1 MASDLFSFK
10 TGLSSKYFYH
20 SSNKIPAHLSDLLFC
35 IKFIKQQSLMKKT
48 LFSTA
53 ILAANFVF
61 GQMNLEHTYT
71 SDSSHWDVYS
81 DNSTSHYLIGRGNNT
96 FDIYTAN
103 HTLYKTLTPNIPN
116 TYLHIPELLKE
127 NYSISKRIFN
137 TDDKLEFILTFINN
151 QGGQRLMLII
161 NEDGNIIKQFGNDY
175 HSLYQ
180 IFHDAAS
187 NQNKFVISKSSGTNT
202 VTEVYALPT
211 SALTTSEIQSQNKNK
226 LSAFPIPTSKLLNIM
241 NPGNGGN
248 NVQVYDVSGKTV
260 LSKNFSPGEKNI
272 SIDVESLKAGVYLYT
287 IGDQSSK
294 FIKN

>member
-1 MASDLFSFK
+1 
-10 TGLSSKYFYH
+10 
-20 SSNKIPAHLSDLLFC
+20 
-35 IKFIKQQSLMKKT
+35 MKKT
-48 LFSTA
+48 LFSLA
-53 ILAANFVF
+53 IIAANSVF
-61 GQMNLEHTYT
+61 GQMNLEHSYT

-81 DNSTSHYLIGRGNNT
+81 DNTTSHYLIGKGNNA
-96 FDIYTAN
+96 FDIYNAN
-103 HTLYKTLTPNIPN
+103 HTLYKTLTPNIPSS
-116 TYLHIPELLKE
+116 YLYIPELLKE

-161 NEDGNIIKQFGNDY
+161 NEDGNIIKQFGNEY

-180 IFHDAAS
+180 VFHETAS

-202 VTEVYALPT
+202 ITEVYSLPT
-211 SALTTSEIQSQNKNK
+211 SLLTTLEIQAQNKNK
-226 LSAFPIPTSKLLNIM
+226 LSAFPIPANKLLNIM

-248 NVQVYDVSGKTV
+248 NVQMYDVSGKMV
-260 LSKNFSPGEKNI
+260 LHKSFSSGEKSI